1 MADELELRFEPQ
13 GFTVEVVAAYAP
25 DEFGVTLPVGA
36 SVSAAFSLAARAL
49 TAQRPAFEFLPPKP
63 TLLELFAKRYSSGR
77 LRTSGAIAL
86 AVVALVAGLFL
97 FQQFQLW
104 RLHSQWSKIST
115 RVGELQA
122 IQDHIRVYR
131 PWYDDTFRSLT
142 ILRLVTLAF
151 PEDGVVTAKSI
162 DIRSGGAVSCSGNA
176 RDNSALLAMQARLRT
191 MAGITDLHFS
201 QVRGKAPIQFTFDF
215 HYGNGGGH
223 EN

>member
-1 MADELELRFEPQ
+1 M
-13 GFTVEVVAAYAP
+13 
-25 DEFGVTLPVGA
+25 
-36 SVSAAFSLAARAL
+36 
-49 TAQRPAFEFLPPKP
+49 
-63 TLLELFAKRYSSGR
+63 FAKRYSSGR